1 LIYQSLK
8 PRQGWNGSSKHLL
21 SRNQNE
27 QNSICQKVDAQFCIM
42 KLSFFSASENIIHQ
56 LKSSDHFGGTS
67 TLAISQQIL

>member
-1 LIYQSLK
+1 MALPNIYYQEIRMNK
-8 PRQGWNGSSKHLL
+8 
-21 SRNQNE
+21 
-27 QNSICQKVDAQFCIM
+27 ICQKVDARFSIM